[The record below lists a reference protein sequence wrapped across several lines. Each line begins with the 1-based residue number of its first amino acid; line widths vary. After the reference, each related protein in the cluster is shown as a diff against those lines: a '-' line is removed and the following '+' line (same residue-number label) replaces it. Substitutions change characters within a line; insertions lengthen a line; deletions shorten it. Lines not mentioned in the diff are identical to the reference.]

1 MVKNALIVLA
11 SSASLLTV
19 SNAQACGLDGY
30 DSHRY
35 SPFSAMAGSIDT
47 VAGQS
52 RIDARTIDEERAQ
65 RNLAAK
71 LTPSTTAEPRDD
83 SVTNQQPADEPS
95 TATETVDQN
104 LFR

>member
-1 MVKNALIVLA
+1 MIMQALIVLA
-11 SSASLLTV
+11 SSAGLLIV
-19 SNAQACGLDGY
+19 SDAQACGLDGY
-30 DSHRY
+30 GFHRY
-35 SPFSAMAGSIDT
+35 SPFSAMAGSIDS

-65 RNLAAK
+65 RSLAAK
-71 LTPSTTAEPRDD
+71 LTPSTTTEPRDD